1 MLEQQSYSVESIVKA
16 LTELERDIDV
26 VNFKVEE
33 LRKRMINW
41 SDNEIEKLKQQII
54 TAAKEEAAQ
63 ITDKARKEAEE
74 ESVIITKESE
84 ENLSRI
90 RKNIESLS
98 DTITDKIVKII
109 VRGSVTPV
117 SSGNRKPTETIPNPT
132 EQIQ

>member
-1 MLEQQSYSVESIVKA
+1 LEQESYSVESIVKA
-16 LTELERDIDV
+16 LTELEHDIDV
-26 VNFKVEE
+26 VKFKVEE

-41 SDNEIEKLKQQII
+41 SHDEIEKLKQQII
-54 TAAKEEAAQ
+54 TAAKEEAEQ
-63 ITDKARKEAEE
+63 ITDKAKKEAEE

-98 DTITDKIVKII
+98 DTITDKIVKMI
-109 VRGSVTPV
+109 VKGSVIPIP
-117 SSGNRKPTETIPNPT
+117 SGKRKPTENIPNPT

>member
-1 MLEQQSYSVESIVKA
+1 LLEQESYSVESIVEA

-33 LRKRMINW
+33 LKKRMINW
-41 SDNEIEKLKQQII
+41 SHDEIERLKQQTI
-54 TAAKEEAAQ
+54 TAAKEEAEQ
-63 ITDKARKEAEE
+63 ITDKAKKEAEE
-74 ESVIITKESE
+74 ESVMITNESE

-98 DTITDKIVKII
+98 DTIIDKIVKMT
-109 VRGSVTPV
+109 VKGSVTPV
-117 SSGNRKPTETIPNPT
+117 SSGKRKPTESIPTPT